1 MYTQNKTLEINSTPI
16 QNNNKLQ
23 MNLHEPGLEETRE
36 WRTYESVLR
45 SARIVI

>member
-23 MNLHEPGLEETRE
+23 MNLHELGLEDTGERGAC
-36 WRTYESVLR
+36 ESDLR
-45 SARIVI
+45 PARIVI